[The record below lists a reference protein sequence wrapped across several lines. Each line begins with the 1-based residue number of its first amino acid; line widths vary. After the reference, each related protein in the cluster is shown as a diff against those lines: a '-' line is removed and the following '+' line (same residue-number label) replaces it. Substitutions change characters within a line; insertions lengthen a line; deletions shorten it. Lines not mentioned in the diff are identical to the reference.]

1 MAITDSE
8 IERLRFFLG
17 WGNLD
22 VAAYP
27 YTPDGF
33 FEAFYDIVAPNLT
46 TGAESTV
53 AVSIAAAGIVT
64 VTPAAMTDI
73 VPWTRLVVDVG
84 SDEETVTVRATTA
97 TTFTARFEKAHAAS
111 FPIAVDSGTTRLRS
125 LLAKAEATL
134 AEKTG
139 TKISSAAGLKMVGQG
154 EVEWFGVTSA
164 LMATDAQ
171 LLSIRRE
178 LSSLV
183 RVSLREDYEGGR
195 GPAQQTEV
203 Y

>member
-33 FEAFYDIVAPNLT
+33 YEVFYGVVAPNLT

-53 AVSIAAAGIVT
+53 AVSIAAAGIVV
-64 VTPAAMTDI
+64 VTPASMTDI

-97 TTFTARFEKAHAAS
+97 TTFTARFERAHTAP

-183 RVSLREDYEGGR
+183 RVPLREDYDGC
-195 GPAQQTEV
+195 GPSQQTEV